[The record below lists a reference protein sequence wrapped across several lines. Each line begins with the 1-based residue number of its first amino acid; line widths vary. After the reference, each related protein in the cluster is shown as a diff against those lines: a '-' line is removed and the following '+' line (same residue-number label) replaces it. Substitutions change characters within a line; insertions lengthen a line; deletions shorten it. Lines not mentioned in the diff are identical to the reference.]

1 MVSVC
6 PHGPKTHHKE
16 IEMSI
21 EQMCAD
27 AQTRITQ
34 HINRS
39 TGQHLRAMKSQATL
53 KALDALYD
61 IGCKYAITN
70 ADMKPLCES
79 VGIAFDDLMNHYVGK
94 PCNH

>member
-1 MVSVC
+1 
-6 PHGPKTHHKE
+6 
-16 IEMSI
+16 MSI

-27 AQTRITQ
+27 AQRRITQ

-70 ADMKPLCES
+70 ADMKPLCE
-79 VGIAFDDLMNHYVGK
+79 IAGVDFAALMNHQMGT
-94 PCNH
+94 PAPLTLAN